1 LILNNSPF
9 HYEFQE
15 ETQPQDFKT
24 LFDGINATTKQN
36 VDPMQNCGLY
46 LRDDQGALLGGVNM
60 TLIHGGLYIEQLW
73 VAPQLQGQ
81 GYGRELLTRAEQLG
95 RERGCTFVYLQTMDW
110 EAPQFYQKQGYQVE
124 FVRSGYQQDSKMI
137 LLRKDFT

>member
-36 VDPMQNCGLY
+36 V
-46 LRDDQGALLGGVNM
+46 DQGALLGGVNM